1 MAQAG
6 LPGGMEVE
14 ASNKEEA
21 GLIQPT
27 APLHTS
33 LIVSLISTMSSVDST
48 VPFYRGYN

>member
-6 LPGGMEVE
+6 LPGEMEVE
-14 ASNKEEA
+14 ASKEEA

>member
-14 ASNKEEA
+14 ASNKEA

-27 APLHTS
+27 VPLHTS
-33 LIVSLISTMSSVDST
+33 LVVCLISTMSSVDST
-48 VPFYRGYN
+48 VPLYRGYN

>member
-1 MAQAG
+1 MAQAD

-14 ASNKEEA
+14 ASNKEA

-27 APLHTS
+27 ASLHTS